1 MRERRSYGRTALA
14 RLLLLAL
21 ALPAAGLADEVPV
34 PVNLQ
39 AEMLFMIAGHD
50 RNLPARGGSEVRTLI
65 LTKANND
72 SARAAAQFKAA
83 ASAKTVVAGLPHAVE
98 VAAFTGAAAL
108 AEACKAKHLAIV
120 YLTPG
125 FTAAETAAIGQALE
139 GGNVLT
145 VSATPALVKKGVVLG
160 FDLVSGRAKILVD
173 LTQAAK
179 QRVSFDPEVLGLM
192 AVSQ

>member
-1 MRERRSYGRTALA
+1 MV
-14 RLLLLAL
+14 LLLTLSF
-21 ALPAAGLADEVPV
+21 PAASRAEEVPV

-65 LTKANND
+65 LTKASDD
-72 SARAAAQFKAA
+72 STRAAAQFKAA
-83 ASAKTVVAGLPHAVE
+83 AAAKAVVAGLPHQVE
-98 VAAFTGAAAL
+98 VAAYTSAAAL
-108 AEACKAKHLAIV
+108 AEAVKAKKLAIV

-145 VSATPALVKKGVVLG
+145 VTATPAMVKKGVVLG

-179 QRVSFDPEVLGLM
+179 QRVSLDPEVLGLM